1 MDKNNAQ
8 QYEQHQEM
16 IEEFKKLGEKV
27 EELKMPQI
35 DLVRRELSVV
45 SKEINQKIKDNH
57 QILDCYN
64 IDSFDNIMF
73 QTY

>member
-1 MDKNNAQ
+1 
-8 QYEQHQEM
+8 M

-73 QTY
+73 HTY